1 MSTKTNMASRSELDD
16 RVETLEVGLNAK
28 IALKADAD
36 TSYTKTEVD
45 AKTNILTE
53 EIFDLDTAFIV
64 HKAKTSDATSTTPVH
79 CTPAEKAVWNA
90 KSDASTTYTKDEV
103 DAKLDA
109 KAASVDLTSGLALKA
124 NAATTYTKDE
134 VDSAISSAVANL
146 CSEDT
151 ADSKI
156 SSALGGVFNGA
167 VNLKNDDDLY
177 AAVKSILEKLGATV
191 KE

>member
-16 RVETLEVGLNAK
+16 RVETLEASLNAQ

-45 AKTNILTE
+45 AKVNFLTE
-53 EIFDLDTAFIV
+53 ETTDLATDFIV

-90 KSDASTTYTKDEV
+90 KADTATTYTKTEV
-103 DAKLDA
+103 DAKLG
-109 KAASVDLTSGLALKA
+109 KMAASVDLANGLALKA
-124 NAATTYTKDE
+124 DAATTYTKAE
-134 VDSAISSAVANL
+134 VDSAISSAVADL

-156 SSALGGVFNGA
+156 SSALGGVFDGA

>member
-16 RVETLEVGLNAK
+16 RVETLEVNLDAK
-28 IALKADAD
+28 IALKADAA

-45 AKTNILTE
+45 K
-53 EIFDLDTAFIV
+53 EIHSLGAELDNLEDTYSRHART
-64 HKAKTSDATSTTPVH
+64 TSDTVSTRPVH

-90 KSDASTTYTKDEV
+90 KCDTSTTYTKSEV
-103 DAKLDA
+103 DAKLDT
-109 KAASVDLTSGLALKA
+109 KAASADLTSGLALKA
-124 NAATTYTKDE
+124 DASTTYSKTE
-134 VDSAISSAVANL
+134 VDNAISSAVKDL
-146 CSEDT
+146 CSEST

-156 SSALGGVFNGA
+156 SSALGGVFNGV

>member
-16 RVETLEVGLNAK
+16 RVETLETSLGAA
-28 IALKADAD
+28 IALKADAA
-36 TSYTKTEVD
+36 TLYTKTEVD
-45 AKTNILTE
+45 AKTSWLNGELD
-53 EIFDLDTAFIV
+53 DLDAAFIS

-109 KAASVDLTSGLALKA
+109 KAASADLTSGLAMKA
-124 NAATTYTKDE
+124 DAATTYTKEE
-134 VDSAISSAVANL
+134 VDSAIATAVSGL
-146 CSEDT
+146 CSEQT

-177 AAVKSILEKLGATV
+177 AAVKSILEKLGAIV
-191 KE
+191 RE

>member
-45 AKTNILTE
+45 TKTNILTE
-53 EIFDLDTAFIV
+53 EINDLGTAFIV

-90 KSDASTTYTKDEV
+90 KSDSSITYTKDEV

-191 KE
+191 RE